1 MYASAALPLVLLLLC
16 WYRIA
21 IPPRNL
27 RHLPRVAILPLLWS
41 YLRGETEDCRIKRLV
56 LPFSRDAG
64 EQVVLVWVLG
74 RWMVHILDFKLAQEL
89 CDNVV
94 LFPKETPDDASLL
107 WRFVGSA
114 SLLMSNGEQWRK
126 QSVLIDEAFNAR
138 IPIAAFTSLAHNLS
152 AIVGKKRSSVTWDKY
167 SQRFALDAVGS
178 TILGHNFN
186 AMETDN
192 LFVQDYNGVMAEIA
206 NPMYVIFPWM
216 ECVFPRKKLIR
227 RIDTLVDKFMQL
239 LTDKK
244 VNPGDDMM
252 TFMLKDPAMSHRELR
267 DNMIT
272 LFIAG
277 HDTAAGAIS
286 TLFYFLARRP
296 DIQRRAREEVLNV
309 LGSDLDL
316 DPSIEQLSGVSLPY
330 LTACIREAL
339 RINTPISYIV
349 PRQASRPVQL
359 GQYAIPAHTSLI
371 VNIYAIHHDGR
382 QWASPDSFIPER
394 FLERGWQKSGWLP
407 FALGPRQCPARNFAM
422 YEQRALAAVFL
433 REYQWA
439 LPEQSVHRDSLKN
452 TVSPFAL
459 TLPHNLELTFTRIEK
474 VQKMPLGVPKDGE
487 ESDHR
492 SFHEPRELLTVNDRV

>member
-1 MYASAALPLVLLLLC
+1 MYILTAIPLVFLLLF
-16 WYRIA
+16 WYRVA

-27 RHLPRVAILPLLWS
+27 RHIPRVAILPLLWS
-41 YLRGETEDCRIKRLV
+41 YLTGETEDCRIKRLV

-64 EQVVLVWVLG
+64 EQIVLVWALG

-89 CDNVV
+89 SDNVV

-138 IPIAAFTSLAHNLS
+138 IPIEAFTSLAHNLS
-152 AIVGKKRSSVTWDKY
+152 AIVGKKCTVIWDKY
-167 SQRFALDAVGS
+167 AQCFALDAVGS
-178 TILGHNFN
+178 TVLGHNFD
-186 AMETDN
+186 AIETDN
-192 LFVQDYNGVMAEIA
+192 LFVQDYNGVMVEIA
-206 NPMYVIFPWM
+206 DPVYLIFPWM
-216 ECVFPRKKLIR
+216 ERAFPRRKLMR
-227 RIDTLVDKFMQL
+227 RIDTLVDSFMQL

-244 VNPGDDMM
+244 GNPGDDMM

-272 LFIAG
+272 LFIGG

-296 DIQRRAREEVLNV
+296 DIQQRARAEVLDV
-309 LGSDLDL
+309 LGDDL
-316 DPSIEQLSGVSLPY
+316 DPTVDQLSGISLPY

-339 RINTPISYIV
+339 RINTPISYVV
-349 PRQASRPVQL
+349 PRQANQPVQL
-359 GQYAIPAHTSLI
+359 GKYAIPAHTSLI

-382 QWASPDSFIPER
+382 RWASPDSFIPER
-394 FLERGWQKSGWLP
+394 FLEHGRQKSGWLP

-433 REYQWA
+433 REFEWV
-439 LPEQSVHRDSLKN
+439 LPEQSIHRDSLKN
-452 TVSPFAL
+452 TFSPFAL
-459 TLPHNLELTFTRIEK
+459 TLPHDLELTFTRINR
-474 VQKMPLGVPKDGE
+474 VAKMLVGASKRG
-487 ESDHR
+487 
-492 SFHEPRELLTVNDRV
+492 

>member
-1 MYASAALPLVLLLLC
+1 MHISTAIPLVFLLLC
-16 WYRIA
+16 WYQVA
-21 IPPRNL
+21 VPPRHL

-41 YLRGETEDCRIKRLV
+41 YLTGETEDCRIKRLV

-64 EQVVLVWVLG
+64 EQIVLVWALG

-89 CDNVV
+89 SDNVV

-138 IPIAAFTSLAHNLS
+138 IPIEAC
-152 AIVGKKRSSVTWDKY
+152 SVIWDKY
-167 SQRFALDAVGS
+167 AQRFALDAVGS
-178 TILGHNFN
+178 TVL
-186 AMETDN
+186 ETDN
-192 LFVQDYNGVMAEIA
+192 LFVQNYNGVMGEIA
-206 NPMYVIFPWM
+206 DPLYLIFPWM
-216 ECVFPRKKLIR
+216 ERTFPRRKLMR
-227 RIDTLVDKFMQL
+227 RIDTLVDSFMQL

-272 LFIAG
+272 LFIGG
-277 HDTAAGAIS
+277 HPAGAIS

-296 DIQRRAREEVLNV
+296 DIQQRARAEVLDV
-309 LGSDLDL
+309 WGDDL
-316 DPSIEQLSGVSLPY
+316 DPTVDQLSGVSLPY

-339 RINTPISYIV
+339 RINTPISYVV
-349 PRQASRPVQL
+349 PRQANQPVQL
-359 GQYAIPAHTSLI
+359 GKYAIPAYTSLI

-382 QWASPDSFIPER
+382 RWGSPDSFIPER
-394 FLERGWQKSGWLP
+394 FLEHGWQKSGWLP

-433 REYQWA
+433 REFEWT
-439 LPEQSVHRDSLKN
+439 LPEQSIHRDSLKN
-452 TVSPFAL
+452 TFSPFAL
-459 TLPHNLELTFTRIEK
+459 TLPHDLELTFTPINR
-474 VQKMPLGVPKDGE
+474 VTKMPLGASKRG
-487 ESDHR
+487 
-492 SFHEPRELLTVNDRV
+492 